1 MESTDCFGGP
11 VTVARTVEIVVG
23 RIKFVFKI
31 PWLVFAGKGDQ
42 VTDFSYSVSALGAQ
56 TSVRNMHYGVVHL
69 RQHLSSEERPGAA
82 IG

>member
-23 RIKFVFKI
+23 RVKFVFKI
-31 PWLVFAGKGDQ
+31 LWLVFAGEGDQ
-42 VTDFSYSVSALGAQ
+42 VSVLWEPKP
-56 TSVRNMHYGVVHL
+56 VRNMHYGVVHL
-69 RQHLSSEERPGAA
+69 RPRQHLSSEERPGAP